1 MRLKVLFIY
10 LVYLCEAE
18 NTFKFAHH
26 YWWWGLQLFSS
37 FELKFQ
43 RTDKPHCV
51 YIVYIY
57 CISFAL
63 LLIPTVAKWSEA
75 QFNFCTA
82 KPILCTSFKTYCM
95 LCFVDPLLHRS
106 ATGYNDQI
114 FTFVLSNTM
123 PHQPQN
129 NVCAFVEV
137 WKQLE
142 TWKYFIHLHSHYYT
156 AMARSGH

>member
-1 MRLKVLFIY
+1 M
-10 LVYLCEAE
+10 E
-18 NTFKFAHH
+18 
-26 YWWWGLQLFSS
+26 FSS
-37 FELKFQ
+37 FELRLQ

-57 CISFAL
+57 CISF
-63 LLIPTVAKWSEA
+63 AKWSEA

-129 NVCAFVEV
+129 NVCAFVEG

-142 TWKYFIHLHSHYYT
+142 TMEIFHSFALPLLHCYGT
-156 AMARSGH
+156 FRSLGGALRLWSLAIQLGRQHINKII